1 MEELIPLPNKIDFQK
16 GASAHEAI
24 VTIEPCYPGYGIT
37 LGNALRRVL
46 LSSMPGAAIVS
57 ASVKN
62 AAHEFSTLPGVKE
75 DVVELMLNLKSI
87 RVKLYSD
94 EPVKIELHEK
104 GEKIVTAKD
113 LKLSS
118 DVEISNPNQ
127 VIATLTEKDAVLDMV
142 LLAKKGRG
150 YVPSEL
156 QTDDNKEIGT
166 ITLDSIFSPVR
177 NVNFTTEH
185 VRVGEMTNYDKLI
198 LTLATDGTVTP
209 EEAFTTA
216 SKILVNHFSA
226 FVGQSEVSAQT
237 AEKPKKKAASKKK
250 EVNEEKK

>member
-1 MEELIPLPNKIDFQK
+1 MEELIPLPSKIDFQK
-16 GASAHEAI
+16 GANPNESVI
-24 VTIEPCYPGYGIT
+24 TIEPCYPGYGIT

-57 ASVKN
+57 AGVKN
-62 AAHEFSTLPGVKE
+62 ATHEFSTLPGVKE
-75 DVVELMLNLKSI
+75 DIVEIMLNLKTI

-104 GEKIVTAKD
+104 GEKVVTAKD
-113 LKLSS
+113 IKLTS

-127 VIATLTEKDAVLDMV
+127 VIATLTEKDAVLDMI
-142 LLAKKGRG
+142 LIAKKGRG

-156 QTDDNKEIGT
+156 QIADNKEIGT
-166 ITLDSIFSPVR
+166 ITLDAIFSPVR

-198 LTLATDGTVTP
+198 LTISTDGTVSP
-209 EEAFTTA
+209 EQAFITA
-216 SKILVNHFSA
+216 SKILVHHFTT
-226 FVGQSEVSAQT
+226 FVGKQEAFT
-237 AEKPKKKAASKKK
+237 AIEDKPKKKSASKKR
-250 EVNEEKK
+250 ETAEDKK

>member
-1 MEELIPLPNKIDFQK
+1 MEELIPLPNKTDFQK
-16 GASAHEAI
+16 GANPNESI
-24 VTIEPCYPGYGIT
+24 ITIEPCYPGYGIT

-57 ASVKN
+57 ASIKN
-62 AAHEFSTLPGVKE
+62 ATHEFSTLPGVKE
-75 DVVELMLNLKSI
+75 DIVELMLNLKTI

-104 GEKIVTAKD
+104 GEKVVTAKD
-113 LKLSS
+113 IKLTS

-127 VIATLTEKDAVLDMV
+127 IIATLTEKDATLDMV
-142 LLAKKGRG
+142 LIAKKGRG

-156 QTDDNKEIGT
+156 QIADNKEIGT
-166 ITLDSIFSPVR
+166 ITLDAIFSPVR

-198 LTLATDGTVTP
+198 LTISTDGTVTP
-209 EEAFTTA
+209 EKAFMTA
-216 SKILVNHFSA
+216 SRILVNHFTA
-226 FVGQSEVSAQT
+226 FVGQQEEASVVED
-237 AEKPKKKAASKKK
+237 KPKKKTTSKKK
-250 EVNEEKK
+250 EVIGDKK